1 MEFDTKHTNIGIYAP
16 IIPKKIKLEGGT
28 KLYELN
34 PIEYHLAF
42 VRLLLV
48 FNSK

>member
-1 MEFDTKHTNIGIYAP
+1 MEFDTKHTNIGIYALES
-16 IIPKKIKLEGGT
+16 PKKNILQGGT

-34 PIEYHLAF
+34 LIEYHLAF
-42 VRLLLV
+42 VTLLLV